1 MLFIAITALT
11 LGFSQTAYA
20 CGDSGWAFYESPDCP
35 GGDLPSSS
43 NLYITCSSTQ
53 VFVGGWHSISCS
65 STGGTDW
72 WYSGYC
78 QESAACSTP
87 ACVSNQGQSCNINA
101 CGTAGG
107 TYNCDGTCSGSTPAT
122 PYTVGAACNRNVCGG
137 TGTITDACTGACSA
151 QAPSCDTT
159 APSGSINASPSSA
172 AIGATITIAMS
183 GSDSGSGVAWLLW
196 NDAYSGGA
204 QWYDC
209 RGAASCNTSWAFT
222 PSVSGSYTFTG
233 TIYDKAGN
241 TLGVTSNT
249 VTVALVVPSLS
260 YPSGYW
266 QRLWYGISGTTPN
279 VSLVNFK
286 GEDLTQTAVTFS
298 KDYTSGVLPDG
309 GQSYA
314 QANSIGF
321 KSSRTINFPVKGT
334 GVFHVCSDD
343 GMRIWIG
350 GPQPSVLEEVNL
362 NLWSNHSCG
371 SGISFGRWMDKGN
384 YRFQIDYYENTEN
397 AKVEFTYWVQHGLG
411 LTLNKTQYNF
421 GEDIAL
427 TAKYSGLDQR
437 YAYKVE
443 LTLGGLYAVPGGT
456 TSCDISA
463 GALGDPRENTIGTCT
478 RTFTTDIPVGNYSFC
493 AYLRSGGTDYNT
505 DCVDFAVVGVENI
518 PPTVTINTASGQ
530 WKNANPILDID
541 FSDNVALSSVG
552 YKVGSGGT
560 WRTPTTNG
568 TTPISVSGASYTT
581 NWKILDS
588 DWTAMPEGD
597 NIIYVRAQD
606 TSGNCKGCD
615 ESKSLVIKKDTGL
628 PVSIIESERDFS
640 PAPGWRIS
648 DNTRWLRQDTVI
660 QIGESD
666 ATSGLAVCEYT
677 INDLGRP
684 GIERSETR
692 TCGTLSTP
700 SSITITVGPTGDC
713 QTQGDGRCQLV
724 VISKDRANN
733 ANDTSLLSSFKYL
746 NIDYT
751 APTAQ

>member
-1 MLFIAITALT
+1 
-11 LGFSQTAYA
+11 
-20 CGDSGWAFYESPDCP
+20 
-35 GGDLPSSS
+35 
-43 NLYITCSSTQ
+43 
-53 VFVGGWHSISCS
+53 
-65 STGGTDW
+65 
-72 WYSGYC
+72 
-78 QESAACSTP
+78 
-87 ACVSNQGQSCNINA
+87 
-101 CGTAGG
+101 
-107 TYNCDGTCSGSTPAT
+107 
-122 PYTVGAACNRNVCGG
+122 
-137 TGTITDACTGACSA
+137 
-151 QAPSCDTT
+151 
-159 APSGSINASPSSA
+159 
-172 AIGATITIAMS
+172 MS

-588 DWTAMPEGD
+588 DWTAMPEGS
-597 NIIYVRAQD
+597 NTIYFRAQD
-606 TSGNCKGCD
+606 TSGNPKGYD
-615 ESKSLVIKKDTGL
+615 DSVSLIIKKDSLVPTISVTNIKRTFPSDQVQDLGAPTSSTWL
-628 PVSIIESERDFS
+628 KAGIYEVSISVADSGATATPATGSNVDTGYRPVTIRSIGADNVFGANPTTGVDDDKKYSLTRNADNKFSVWVGSSDSALNDCVDQQENRCRVEIYARDLAGNYTAPS
-640 PAPGWRIS
+640 PRI
-648 DNTRWLRQDTVI
+648 I
-660 QIGESD
+660 
-666 ATSGLAVCEYT
+666 
-677 INDLGRP
+677 P
-684 GIERSETR
+684 
-692 TCGTLSTP
+692 
-700 SSITITVGPTGDC
+700 
-713 QTQGDGRCQLV
+713 
-724 VISKDRANN
+724 
-733 ANDTSLLSSFKYL
+733 L
-746 NIDYT
+746 NIDFT
-751 APTAQ
+751 PPTAQ